1 MSRFIKASS
10 TYASDK
16 MDGPERRLFIAVLSQ
31 AVHDAFSSHV
41 PGLEKRQAQAWLM
54 GNSEDFKIICENA
67 GRDAKYVL
75 TPAVPATIVFVVL
88 ILVDHTISCGLV
100 GPSICIPKLDEP
112 PDRPAEVPEG
122 LSCVLRR
129 ICPKVATPPLA
140 VRLSNK
146 VTLHALSVLYVDGAV
161 SCN

>member
-54 GNSEDFKIICENA
+54 GNSADFKIICENA
-67 GRDAKYVL
+67 GRESKYVL
-75 TPAVPATIVFVVL
+75 EKIRRK
-88 ILVDHTISCGLV
+88 ILKKNGWNVNISV
-100 GPSICIPKLDEP
+100 RISSPRRRKQMKEINRKH
-112 PDRPAEVPEG
+112 
-122 LSCVLRR
+122 LSGNSYYAAKR
-129 ICPKVATPPLA
+129 ASA
-140 VRLSNK
+140 
-146 VTLHALSVLYVDGAV
+146 
-161 SCN
+161 

>member
-75 TPAVPATIVFVVL
+75 TKIRRK
-88 ILVDHTISCGLV
+88 ILQANGWNVD
-100 GPSICIPKLDEP
+100 
-112 PDRPAEVPEG
+112 
-122 LSCVLRR
+122 LSLRT
-129 ICPKVATPPLA
+129 TPP
-140 VRLSNK
+140 RRRKQMKNINK
-146 VTLHALSVLYVDGAV
+146 KHLTGNAYYAAKARKEAYHAQ
-161 SCN
+161 

>member
-67 GRDAKYVL
+67 GRESKYVL
-75 TPAVPATIVFVVL
+75 EKIRRK
-88 ILVDHTISCGLV
+88 ILKKNGWNVNISV
-100 GPSICIPKLDEP
+100 RISSPRRRKQMKEINRKH
-112 PDRPAEVPEG
+112 
-122 LSCVLRR
+122 LSGNSYYAAKR
-129 ICPKVATPPLA
+129 ASA
-140 VRLSNK
+140 
-146 VTLHALSVLYVDGAV
+146 
-161 SCN
+161 